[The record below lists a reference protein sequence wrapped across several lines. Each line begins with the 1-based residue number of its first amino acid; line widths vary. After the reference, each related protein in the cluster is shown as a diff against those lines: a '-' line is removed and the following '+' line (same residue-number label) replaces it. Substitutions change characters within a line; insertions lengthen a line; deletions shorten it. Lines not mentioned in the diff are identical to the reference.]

1 MSTHEIKG
9 RLTMC
14 GKLRFLELM
23 EMNFAVVKV
32 ENLAAGP
39 AMRFVF
45 RIRVIVYFGV
55 DRVTC

>member
-1 MSTHEIKG
+1 
-9 RLTMC
+9 MC
-14 GKLRFLELM
+14 RKLRLLELM

-39 AMRFVF
+39 AMGFVF